1 MSPFINNLAGKFTGL
16 LNAEH
21 GFEDIA
27 QGGRE
32 SYAVRKAAPS
42 SLVNMEMINN
52 NLMNTVQQV
61 LLDSQRTRIDG
72 VEDVD
77 IPDKR
82 RLTFG
87 KGAFTRPNRAMIG
100 LAIGGELG
108 DLLVDYIKQR

>member
-1 MSPFINNLAGKFTGL
+1 MSPFINNLAGRFAGIL
-16 LNAEH
+16 SAEN

-32 SYAVRKAAPS
+32 GYAVRKAAPP
-42 SLVNMEMINN
+42 SLINMQTINN
-52 NLMNTVQQV
+52 HLMHTVQQV
-61 LLDSQRTRIDG
+61 LLDNQRTSIDG
-72 VEDVD
+72 VEDVN

-100 LAIGGELG
+100 LAIGSELG
-108 DLLVDYIKQR
+108 DLLVDHIKSR